1 MSDEHDGEV
10 EWYIELAESV
20 PIPVYIVLV
29 RSFGSASPRFLPDL
43 KPAQLVQHYQCGI
56 LPKPGLMACR
66 ARAPSSSYCQS

>member
-29 RSFGSASPRFLPDL
+29 RCLGLP
-43 KPAQLVQHYQCGI
+43 PHVS
-56 LPKPGLMACR
+56 CR
-66 ARAPSSSYCQS
+66 I